1 MPGITQILRRF
12 YSDLIKGRTRVAV
25 HSSGEP
31 ELGEDPIFI
40 IGLFRS
46 GTTLLRYLVD
56 SHSRIACPPETRFM
70 QHLAGIIESERTL
83 GGLQAMGFDREHT
96 CQRLRQTISY
106 FMENYASS
114 KGKPRWA
121 DKTPEYV
128 SSVAS
133 LQEIYPTAKF
143 VMLYRNPLDQIRSN
157 IKSGLGLA
165 DRIGDFAEDN
175 EYLAAANYWSAQS
188 QVMIDFENKY
198 PEQTH
203 RVKYEDLCENPEAI
217 LTSMLGFLGESWES
231 EMLEYYKFEH
241 DYGAE
246 DGKVGSSRKIARSTH
261 DYSTW
266 DPENLRLSVE
276 KTSVV
281 GSVLGYD
288 LESLVSEH

>member
-1 MPGITQILRRF
+1 MPITQVLRRV

-25 HSSGEP
+25 HSSVEP
-31 ELGEDPIFI
+31 ELAEDPIFI

-70 QHLAGIIESERTL
+70 QHLAEIVNSERTL

-96 CQRLRQTISY
+96 CQQLRRTISY
-106 FMENYASS
+106 FMENYAAS

-128 SSVAS
+128 SSLAF

-143 VMLYRNPLDQIRSN
+143 VMLYRSPLDQIRSN

-165 DRIGDFAEDN
+165 DRIGDFEEEN
-175 EYLAAANYWSAQS
+175 EYQAAANYWSTQS

-203 RVKYEDLCENPEAI
+203 RVRYEDLCEDPEAV
-217 LTSMLGFLGESWES
+217 LTSMLGFLGESWEPG
-231 EMLEYYKFEH
+231 MLEYYKFDH

-246 DGKVGSSRKIARSTH
+246 DGKVGSSRKIVRSTH
-261 DYSTW
+261 DYSAW
-266 DPENLRLSVE
+266 KQEDLRLSVD
-276 KTSVV
+276 KTSAVA
-281 GSVLGYD
+281 SVLGYQ
-288 LESLVSEH
+288 LESFVSER